1 MKSFL
6 TRLFLVAMPFVMGIL
21 FLVFGIRNHLL
32 GKESETWP
40 TVKGK
45 LAWETSTQAK
55 KNKSVY
61 VSYEY
66 QVNGISY
73 ENSRVNFR
81 DDNASK
87 EKIRDQYKV
96 GDALEVH
103 YQANNPEQSVLEPG
117 ASSMGLITKIFGS
130 LFCFVLSGVFLMMRK
145 R

>member
-1 MKSFL
+1 MKSLL
-6 TRLFLVAMPFVMGIL
+6 TRLLLIAMPFVMGIL
-21 FLVFGIRNHLL
+21 FIVFGIRNHLL
-32 GKESETWP
+32 GKESENWP

-45 LAWETSTQAK
+45 LAWETSTQLK

-73 ENSRVNFR
+73 ENARVNFR

-87 EKIRDQYKV
+87 EKIRDQYDV

-103 YQANNPEQSVLEPG
+103 YQAHDPEQSVLEPG
-117 ASSMGLITKIFGS
+117 ASSMGLITKIFGG
-130 LFCFVLSGVFLMMRK
+130 LFCFALSGVFLMMR
-145 R
+145 RR